1 MSILL
6 SKSIRVGVAVLMLA
20 SIVPVDQAFAQAT
33 ARPTR
38 AANAS
43 PPGTMAAVNKST
55 PAFDAF
61 RKAWEGI
68 TNYTEVITAHETTND
83 GKSSQDRTYDYTFVK
98 PNAVLIAITSGPG
111 RGGGAAW
118 NGGPTVRGHQGGFF
132 SRIKLTISKDDP
144 RATSLRGDQ
153 IDVASFGYELD
164 RFASIAG
171 TLAESKD
178 GSGDTVITFVP
189 SAADASGITKEILT
203 LSPANNLPI
212 KHEAFVGT
220 TRVKIETFS
229 NIKLN
234 VPNLTAKD
242 IARV

>member
-1 MSILL
+1 MSTLF
-6 SKSIRVGVAVLMLA
+6 SKSIRFGFTIVMLA
-20 SIVPVDQAFAQAT
+20 SIVPVGQAFAQST
-33 ARPTR
+33 PRPTG
-38 AANAS
+38 AANAT

-61 RKAWEGI
+61 RKAWEAMS
-68 TNYTEVITAHETTND
+68 NYTEVITAHETTND
-83 GKSSQDRTYDYTFVK
+83 GKSSEDRTYDYTFVK

-132 SRIKLTISKDDP
+132 SRIKLTIPKNDP

-153 IDVASFGYELD
+153 IDVASFGYEID

-171 TLAESKD
+171 TLTESTD
-178 GSGDTVITFVP
+178 GTGNIVITFVP
-189 SAADASGITKEILT
+189 SAADASGITREMLT

-234 VPNLTAKD
+234 VPNLAAKD

>member
-1 MSILL
+1 MITLL
-6 SKSIRVGVAVLMLA
+6 TKTIRIGLTVVMLSSTVRVG
-20 SIVPVDQAFAQAT
+20 QAFAQAT
-33 ARPTR
+33 HRPTT
-38 AANAS
+38 AATGS
-43 PPGTMAAVNKST
+43 PPGSMAAVNKST

-61 RKAWEGI
+61 RKAWDGI
-68 TNYTEVITAHETTND
+68 TNYTEAITAHETTND

-118 NGGPTVRGHQGGFF
+118 HGGPTVRGHQGGFF
-132 SRIKLTISKDDP
+132 SRIKLTLSKSDP

-164 RFASIAG
+164 RFASVPG
-171 TLAESKD
+171 SLVESKD
-178 GSGDTVITFVP
+178 DSGDIVITFVP
-189 SAADASGITKEILT
+189 TAADATGITKEMLT
-203 LSPANNLPI
+203 LSPANHLPI

-220 TRVKIETFS
+220 TRVKVETFS

-234 VPNLTAKD
+234 VPNLSAND
-242 IARV
+242 I